1 MGSDHWQWVVMI
13 IQATKVTLD
22 QCECAAAMGV
32 FHVGAVELVIATE
45 LTLDYC
51 ELKQFDAL
59 FEKSD

>member
-22 QCECAAAMGV
+22 KCERAAARGGFHFGV
-32 FHVGAVELVIATE
+32 VELMIVAE
-45 LTLDYC
+45 LTLDHC

>member
-13 IQATKVTLD
+13 SQATKLTLD
-22 QCECAAAMGV
+22 QCECTAAMGG
-32 FHVGAVELVIATE
+32 FHFGVAELVIATE

-51 ELKQFDAL
+51 ELKQFDGL